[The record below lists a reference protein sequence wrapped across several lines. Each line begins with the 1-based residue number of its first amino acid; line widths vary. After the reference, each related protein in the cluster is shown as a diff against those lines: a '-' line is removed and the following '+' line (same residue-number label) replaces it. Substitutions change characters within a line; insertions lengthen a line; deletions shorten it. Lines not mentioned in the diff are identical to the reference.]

1 MNNVNVNATIRTLDD
16 SEIDLIAGGVI
27 DGGCIRLPSVLMGD
41 KLPPNSPWFDSK
53 WITVGQTGTLPR

>member
-27 DGGCIRLPSVLMGD
+27 EGGCIRMPSVLKGD
-41 KLPPNSPWFDSK
+41 KMPSNPGWFGLT
-53 WITVGQTGTLPR
+53 WITVGQTGTVPA